1 MNNNKKMS
9 KTLAPSGAYILVGG
23 DMINMLNMKQGEGQG
38 VLGVGCGEGCCCFL
52 QSSQGVP

>member
-1 MNNNKKMS
+1 MS